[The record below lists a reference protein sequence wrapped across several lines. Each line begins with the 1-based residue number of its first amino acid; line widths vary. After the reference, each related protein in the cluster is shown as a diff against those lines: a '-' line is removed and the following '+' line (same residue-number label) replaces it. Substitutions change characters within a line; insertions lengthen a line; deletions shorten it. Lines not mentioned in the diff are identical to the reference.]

1 MNLSF
6 FGNSDLVSN
15 ETSKRRLFFQTKT
28 LKTNEDKR
36 SLAYSA
42 THPIARVLYEAQLIK
57 SIVGLQNIFLFV
69 YQAFLKV
76 HG

>member
-1 MNLSF
+1 
-6 FGNSDLVSN
+6 
-15 ETSKRRLFFQTKT
+15 
-28 LKTNEDKR
+28 LKTNKDKR

-57 SIVGLQNIFLFV
+57 SIVGLKKIFFFV
-69 YQAFLKV
+69 NQAFLKV